1 MLKKTIITMIAVFAL
16 IVWPFGGV
24 WQFLSRIIGGGG
36 EESFL
41 YPIYGGIILLSG
53 LIVFCTVRVLEE
65 IKSLK
70 EGPKDRNENR

>member
-1 MLKKTIITMIAVFAL
+1 MMKKTIITMIAVFAL

-24 WQFLSRIIGGGG
+24 WQFLSRIIGGGVQ
-36 EESFL
+36 ESFL

-53 LIVFCTVRVLEE
+53 LIVFCTVRVLDE

>member
-24 WQFLSRIIGGGG
+24 WQFLSRIIGGGVQ
-36 EESFL
+36 ESFL

-53 LIVFCTVRVLEE
+53 LIVFCTGRVLEE

-70 EGPKDRNENR
+70 EGPKDRSENR

>member
-1 MLKKTIITMIAVFAL
+1 MIAVFAL
-16 IVWPFGGV
+16 MVWPFGGV
-24 WQFLSRIIGGGG
+24 WQFLSRIVGGGVQ
-36 EESFL
+36 ESFL

-70 EGPKDRNENR
+70 EVLKDRNENR